1 MLTFKGYAIIRTR
14 ILTFYQEFVY
24 SIFWFNSLN
33 QQAVFQLGFL
43 KLQQILLY
51 FRSEKKRKTR
61 NWKNYVNGCYRSSA
75 KGYYWQHLKKTKK
88 VCWGR
93 STAALLKQLGKF
105 LQFFIL
111 WVLKVLRDKF
121 CSCLCCLYSYKT
133 TKLLFPQKEFFL
145 IFSITSNEISMCKPV
160 KTGFCPA
167 PTSSFIINCLR

>member
-61 NWKNYVNGCYRSSA
+61 N
-75 KGYYWQHLKKTKK
+75 
-88 VCWGR
+88 
-93 STAALLKQLGKF
+93 
-105 LQFFIL
+105 
-111 WVLKVLRDKF
+111 
-121 CSCLCCLYSYKT
+121 
-133 TKLLFPQKEFFL
+133 
-145 IFSITSNEISMCKPV
+145 
-160 KTGFCPA
+160 
-167 PTSSFIINCLR
+167 